1 MHHLLLSL
9 TLELERVR
17 LTSPECVSNLKVH
30 LKNTYYL
37 HISKVQFTGAHF
49 PNASCRCLNSCSTF
63 SVVLLLWR
71 YLNNAYQERIS
82 RMHLCAAA
90 HSCASFLWK
99 REFDPWGAK
108 AETNPLKIYK
118 AMMTKMMMMV
128 VCVGMWGWGAGTANP
143 PQSAPSRGEGRLA
156 MCILAAL
163 SSSLT
168 RWLGID
174 YGKLGLLLLMISKSA
189 VMKTPITQIV
199 GEDHRWVV
207 ECWG

>member
-1 MHHLLLSL
+1 MHH
-9 TLELERVR
+9 
-17 LTSPECVSNLKVH
+17 
-30 LKNTYYL
+30 
-37 HISKVQFTGAHF
+37 
-49 PNASCRCLNSCSTF
+49 
-63 SVVLLLWR
+63 
-71 YLNNAYQERIS
+71 
-82 RMHLCAAA
+82 AAA
-90 HSCASFLWK
+90 SIHAPPSVLCSYCDGISTMHIRSASPGCIFVLQPTTVHHLFGRGNLIPGGQK
-99 REFDPWGAK
+99 QKP
-108 AETNPLKIYK
+108 PLKIYK
-118 AMMTKMMMMV
+118 AMMTKIMMMMV